1 MPAPSGPTR
10 TRGFALRSSASYA
23 SPGLRVSDAERA
35 DVADRLS
42 KHYGDGRLD
51 QAEFNERLDRAMSAT
66 TRSDLTGLLADLPGT
81 EPPPETG
88 RPGRRPHWGP
98 GQHGGYGGY
107 WLRRVLATALVLVIA
122 VVAGHVLVRLYI
134 PGLLIGV
141 LAILWFRYGPW
152 HRRRR

>member
-1 MPAPSGPTR
+1 M
-10 TRGFALRSSASYA
+10 
-23 SPGLRVSDAERA
+23 SPELRVSDAERT

-88 RPGRRPHWGP
+88 RPQRDRQPWGSQQPWGSRQPWRSRQPWGSRPHWGHWP
-98 GQHGGYGGY
+98 
-107 WLRRVLATALVLVIA
+107 RRVLASVLVIVIA
-122 VVAGHVLVRLYI
+122 VVAGHVLVRFYI
-134 PGLLIGV
+134 PWLLIGV
-141 LAILWFRYGPW
+141 LAILWFRFGPW
-152 HRRRR
+152 HRRR

>member
-1 MPAPSGPTR
+1 MPAPGGPTR

-66 TRSDLTGLLADLPGT
+66 TRSDLSGLLADLPGT

-88 RPGRRPHWGP
+88 RPQRPRPHRPHWGHW
-98 GQHGGYGGY
+98 Q
-107 WLRRVLATALVLVIA
+107 RRVLAAALVIVIA
-122 VVAGHVLVRLYI
+122 VVAGQVLLRSYI
-134 PGLLIGV
+134 PWLLIGV

>member
-88 RPGRRPHWGP
+88 RPGRLPHWGP
-98 GQHGGYGGY
+98 GQHGGY
-107 WLRRVLATALVLVIA
+107 WPRRVLATALVLVIA

-134 PGLLIGV
+134 PWLLIGV

>member
-1 MPAPSGPTR
+1 MFRPNSASSVPAASLPTR
-10 TRGFALRSSASYA
+10 HA
-23 SPGLRVSDAERA
+23 SPGLRVSDADRS

-42 KHYGDGRLD
+42 KHYGDRRLD

-66 TRSDLTGLLADLPGT
+66 TRSDLSGLLADLPGT

-88 RPGRRPHWGP
+88 RPQRPRPHRPHWG
-98 GQHGGYGGY
+98 H
-107 WLRRVLATALVLVIA
+107 WRRRVLAAALVIVIA
-122 VVAGHVLVRLYI
+122 VAAGHVLLRSYV
-134 PGLLIGV
+134 PWLLIGV

>member
-1 MPAPSGPTR
+1 MPAPGGPTR

-23 SPGLRVSDAERA
+23 SPGLRVSDADRA

-66 TRSDLTGLLADLPGT
+66 TRSDLSGLLADLPGT

-88 RPGRRPHWGP
+88 RPQRPRPHRGHWR
-98 GQHGGYGGY
+98 
-107 WLRRVLATALVLVIA
+107 RRVLAAALVIVIA
-122 VVAGHVLVRLYI
+122 VAAGHVLLRSYV
-134 PGLLIGV
+134 PWLLIGV

>member
-1 MPAPSGPTR
+1 MPAPSGPAR

-35 DVADRLS
+35 DAADQLS

-88 RPGRRPHWGP
+88 RPQRDRQPRGARPPRG
-98 GQHGGYGGY
+98 HGGY
-107 WLRRVLATALVLVIA
+107 WARRVLAAALVLVIA

-134 PGLLIGV
+134 PWLLIGV
-141 LAILWFRYGPW
+141 LAILWFRVGPW
-152 HRRRR
+152 HRRR

>member
-1 MPAPSGPTR
+1 M
-10 TRGFALRSSASYA
+10 
-23 SPGLRVSDAERA
+23 SPELRVSDAERT

-88 RPGRRPHWGP
+88 RPQRDRQHWGSRPHG
-98 GQHGGYGGY
+98 GSRQHGGH
-107 WLRRVLATALVLVIA
+107 WPRRVLASVLVIVIA

-134 PGLLIGV
+134 PWLLIGV
-141 LAILWFRYGPW
+141 LAILWFRFGPW

>member
-1 MPAPSGPTR
+1 M
-10 TRGFALRSSASYA
+10 
-23 SPGLRVSDAERA
+23 SPELRVSDAERT

-66 TRSDLTGLLADLPGT
+66 TRSDLSGLLADLPGT
-81 EPPPETG
+81 EPPPAAG
-88 RPGRRPHWGP
+88 RPGRPRPHWGAR
-98 GQHGGYGGY
+98 QHWGH
-107 WLRRVLATALVLVIA
+107 WQRRVLASGLVIVIA

-134 PGLLIGV
+134 PWLLIGV
-141 LAILWFRYGPW
+141 LAILWFRYGRW

>member
-1 MPAPSGPTR
+1 MPAPGGPTR

-66 TRSDLTGLLADLPGT
+66 TRSDLSGLLADLPGT
-81 EPPPETG
+81 EPPPETS
-88 RPGRRPHWGP
+88 RPQRPRPHRPHWG
-98 GQHGGYGGY
+98 H
-107 WLRRVLATALVLVIA
+107 WRRRVLAAALVIVIA
-122 VVAGHVLVRLYI
+122 VVAGHVLLRPYI
-134 PGLLIGV
+134 PWLLIGV
-141 LAILWFRYGPW
+141 LAILWFRYGAW

>member
-1 MPAPSGPTR
+1 MPAPGGPAR

-51 QAEFNERLDRAMSAT
+51 QAEFNERLDRALSAT

-88 RPGRRPHWGP
+88 RPQRSR
-98 GQHGGYGGY
+98 QHGGPRQHGGH
-107 WLRRVLATALVLVIA
+107 WQRRVLAAAIVIVIA
-122 VVAGHVLVRLYI
+122 VVAGQVLLRSSI
-134 PGLLIGV
+134 PWLLIGV